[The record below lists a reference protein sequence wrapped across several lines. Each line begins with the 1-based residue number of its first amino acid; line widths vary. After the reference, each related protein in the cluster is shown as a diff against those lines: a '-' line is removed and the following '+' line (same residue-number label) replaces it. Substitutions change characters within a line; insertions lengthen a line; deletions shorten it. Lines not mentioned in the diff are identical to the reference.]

1 MALQLPNKCPNC
13 GLILLAGAI
22 MDAAAK
28 ADGLGPILGLSRDVK
43 PEEAEAGYVGMSSLW
58 LADVPEARYL
68 YLCPR
73 CKTDLLLEVKAWP
86 PNPTLHRTGAALRFS
101 RVQSLASGPGR

>member
-1 MALQLPNKCPNC
+1 MTLQLRSKCPHC

-22 MDAAAK
+22 FDAAAK
-28 ADGLGPILGLSRDVK
+28 TDEYGPILGLSADAT
-43 PEEAEAGYVGMSSLW
+43 PAEAKAGYVGLSSLW

-73 CKTDLLLEVKAWP
+73 CKTDPLVEV
-86 PNPTLHRTGAALRFS
+86 HD
-101 RVQSLASGPGR
+101 

>member
-1 MALQLPNKCPNC
+1 MALQLRDKCPNC

-28 ADGLGPILGLSRDVK
+28 VDELGPILGLSRDVK
-43 PEEAEAGYVGMSSLW
+43 PEAAKAGYVGISSLW

-73 CKTDLLLEVKAWP
+73 CKTDPLVGVKE
-86 PNPTLHRTGAALRFS
+86 
-101 RVQSLASGPGR
+101 

>member
-1 MALQLPNKCPNC
+1 MALELPYKCPTC

-28 ADGLGPILGLSRDVK
+28 ADEFGPILGLSRDVEPSK
-43 PEEAEAGYVGMSSLW
+43 AKAGYVGISSLW
-58 LADVPEARYL
+58 LADVPQARCL

-73 CKTDLLLEVKAWP
+73 CKTDPLVEI
-86 PNPTLHRTGAALRFS
+86 RE
-101 RVQSLASGPGR
+101 